1 MNKLTLIII
10 VLIGVIS
17 CVDNKL
23 KMRERFLFKNWKP
36 LTF

>member
-1 MNKLTLIII
+1 MKKLTLIII

-17 CVDNKL
+17 CVGNKL
-23 KMRERFLFKNWKP
+23 KNERALFIQKLKP